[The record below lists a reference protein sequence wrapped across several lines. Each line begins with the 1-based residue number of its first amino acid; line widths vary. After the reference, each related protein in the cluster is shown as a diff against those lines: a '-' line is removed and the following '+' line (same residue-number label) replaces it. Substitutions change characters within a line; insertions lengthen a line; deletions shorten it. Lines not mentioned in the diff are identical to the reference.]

1 MFITALVMNAPDGT
15 FYIHNLLVPIVERP
29 LVPATK
35 DFQLKLKFS
44 SVVGLVTNNF
54 FIHHH
59 SELLIQIYQFLL
71 HKMRPKNIYIPGD
84 NLPGSTVLTKGCY
97 EYRLVFE

>member
-1 MFITALVMNAPDGT
+1 MSKNTEIKLVGQP
-15 FYIHNLLVPIVERP
+15 ILIQLLQ
-29 LVPATK
+29 LVDTWSFK
-35 DFQLKLKFS
+35 KLVKENNSDYYFPP
-44 SVVGLVTNNF
+44 VGLVTNNF

-71 HKMRPKNIYIPGD
+71 DKMRPKNIYIPVD